1 MMVLVSVQRT
11 DAEAILAGQRKWLF
25 FKRTTKGKTP
35 IQQLALYVPT
45 PIQKVVGYVE
55 ISTVLCAPPSSIWE
69 LTCTDAGICHNA
81 FQRYVGDATQVY
93 ALRVGKRYAMK
104 EPIPLAK
111 LYKRPQG
118 MRSCTFGEWN
128 EIDQQEVPIN

>member
-25 FKRTTKGKTP
+25 YKRTTKGKTP

-45 PIQKVVGYVE
+45 PIQKVVGYAE

-81 FQRYVGDATQVY
+81 FKRQVGDATQVY

-104 EPIPLAK
+104 EPIPLAN

-118 MRSCTFGEWN
+118 MRSATIGEHV
-128 EIDQQEVPIN
+128 EIEERGFPIN